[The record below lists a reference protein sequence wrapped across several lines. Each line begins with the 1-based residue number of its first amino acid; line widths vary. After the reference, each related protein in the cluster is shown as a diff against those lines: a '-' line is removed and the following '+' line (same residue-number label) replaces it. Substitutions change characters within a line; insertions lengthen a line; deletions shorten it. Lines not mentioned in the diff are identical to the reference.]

1 MIPPRFKVGDRV
13 KVRFS
18 RQMSAGTS
26 GTVVRVYTSV
36 QEGYDVQFGNHR
48 FALMW
53 GYELERAQDTPQPVH
68 QGTSSAT

>member
-1 MIPPRFKVGDRV
+1 MTPARFKVGDRV

-18 RQMSAGTS
+18 HQMPAGTA

-36 QEGYDVQFGNHR
+36 QEGYDVQFGDHR

-53 GYELERAQDTPQPVH
+53 G
-68 QGTSSAT
+68 